1 LLSHIENPVLFKKI
15 LAGRMSSM
23 QYNPYDNVIKTIT
36 NAAQVL
42 GLDENDYIAILYPE
56 RELKVSF
63 PVKMDDGTLR
73 VFEGYRIQ
81 HSSLR
86 GPCKGGVR
94 FHQDVNSDEVKALA
108 AWMSFKCAV
117 VGIPYG
123 GGKGGVKV
131 DTTKLSKDE
140 IERITRRYTSM
151 ILPFI
156 GPEKD
161 IPAPDVNTNAEVMGW
176 MMDTYSMMQGY
187 AVPGVVT
194 GKPIEI
200 GGSLGRGEATGRGV
214 MISTREILKKL
225 NIPFS
230 KATVAIQGMGN
241 VGGVSAKLISEQG
254 AVVVAVSDVSGG
266 IYNPEGLDVSDI
278 RKYLSVRGN
287 LLKDYTAPD
296 IKQITNE
303 ELLRL
308 PVDVLIPAAMEN
320 QLNAGNAG
328 YIQAKV
334 IVEGAN
340 GPTTVEADD
349 ILKSRGITLV
359 PDILANAGGVVVSYF
374 EWTQNIQALFWGED
388 EVNERLNRIMV
399 NAIDE
404 VFSLH
409 KEKDI
414 TMRTSAYCLALQKI
428 VTAKKLRG
436 IFP

>member
-320 QLNAGNAG
+320 QLNAVNAG